1 MEYAFA
7 RSDNR
12 LLAPDFDPSFK
23 EAGEA
28 GAKLGHFV
36 KQMPWVLTLMKLLPD
51 SVQITLNPV
60 MASYIK
66 LNKVWFPGLTR
77 YPLRIN
83 CNGLVNVINR
93 ILFGMFLR
101 STHIVAIPIA
111 NITRKRPSSM
121 RFCKVVCPRKKCLPT
136 AFGKTGR

>member
-36 KQMPWVLTLMKLLPD
+36 KQMPWVLTLMKVMPD
-51 SVQITLNPV
+51 SVQIALNPV

-66 LNKVWFPGLTR
+66 LNQVRFAEFSK
-77 YPLRIN
+77 
-83 CNGLVNVINR
+83 
-93 ILFGMFLR
+93 
-101 STHIVAIPIA
+101 IVHLDHSVEIA
-111 NITRKRPSSM
+111 DM
-121 RFCKVVCPRKKCLPT
+121 
-136 AFGKTGR
+136 